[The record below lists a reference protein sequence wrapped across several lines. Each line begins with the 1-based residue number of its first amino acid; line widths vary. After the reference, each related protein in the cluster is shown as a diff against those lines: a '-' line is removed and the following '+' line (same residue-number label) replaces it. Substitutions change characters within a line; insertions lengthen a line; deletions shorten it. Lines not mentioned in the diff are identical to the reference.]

1 MKLHTANGGRRNRGQ
16 GRSCLVLCVL
26 LGSRGSDSSST
37 TPSSTTPVE
46 PSPTANEL
54 TVEAL
59 ADGSYRCHPDGT
71 GPFPGIL
78 YNHGGLGTTSVAT
91 SKASVAAFGMSCGG
105 GADLRSLLSRRMS

>member
-1 MKLHTANGGRRNRGQ
+1 MKLRTANGGRRNSGQ
-16 GRSCLVLCVL
+16 GLSCLVRCVL

-37 TPSSTTPVE
+37 TLVE
-46 PSPTANEL
+46 PSPIANEL

-71 GPFPGIL
+71 VSFPGIL